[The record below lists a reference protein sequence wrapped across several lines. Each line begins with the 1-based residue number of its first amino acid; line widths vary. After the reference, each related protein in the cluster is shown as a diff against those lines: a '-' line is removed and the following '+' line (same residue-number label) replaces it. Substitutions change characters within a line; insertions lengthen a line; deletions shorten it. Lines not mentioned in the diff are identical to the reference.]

1 MGCGIS
7 DLTIGGEWRALDLTL
22 IDNGRLEQNRP
33 FNEQAII

>member
-7 DLTIGGEWRALDLTL
+7 DLTIGGKSRALDLTL
-22 IDNGRLEQNRP
+22 IDYGRLEQNRP